1 MIALQTNGRS
11 TAIYKTQA
19 LRVLTFRYIDFF
31 GFEAVLMILALWNQ
45 VVSYVSPTSAQLTGI
60 LTPILHSHASF
71 HC

>member
-31 GFEAVLMILALWNQ
+31 GFEAVLMILALWN
-45 VVSYVSPTSAQLTGI
+45 
-60 LTPILHSHASF
+60 
-71 HC
+71 